1 MRRRTRMLS
10 DLDQD
15 IQDHI
20 ERETQDN
27 IERGMSLQDA
37 RFAALR
43 KFGNVAR
50 VKEETR
56 EVWTVVWLDRLLQ
69 DLRFSLRL
77 LCRSPGFAITV
88 VLTLALAISANAV
101 VFGVLNALILRPL
114 NVPNPDSLYAIET
127 GDSALGYQSYADYLD
142 FRDRNRSFDALATY
156 TVTKV
161 VLDTGKNPSRSW
173 AYETSGNYFD
183 VLGIQPSLG
192 RFFQSSD
199 EHGPDSA
206 PYIVLSHAYWHS
218 RFLNDPAVVGRVV
231 HVNRHPFTIIGVA
244 PPGFY
249 GTFSFFAADFFV
261 PIVNHKQ
268 LTGRESLTARGNR
281 WTFPAM
287 GRLKPG
293 VTPTQALTD
302 LTSIGAYLE
311 ATYPK
316 EEEHKTFS
324 LTRPDLPNFLGR
336 PLRAF
341 AGGLM
346 LLTGLILLAAC
357 ANLGILFAAR
367 AADRSREVALRLALG
382 ASRTRIMRQLL
393 TETVLISLVGGTL
406 GLVGSVALL
415 NRLST
420 WQPFSVPLHLAVAPD
435 AMVYVAALIL
445 ALVSGF
451 LLGIVPTRQAL
462 RASRYEIVKG
472 GAADRFG
479 RRWTLRDALLVVQIA
494 ICAVLVMSSMV
505 AVRGLVRSLRSDLG
519 FQPQNAM
526 LVDADLNMA
535 GYSADAVW
543 AMQRRMIDAMETLPG
558 VEHVGLVNLPPLGP
572 GGSGVTSV
580 FTDETAD
587 LRPSN
592 VAAARVYVY
601 NVSPGYVHAAGT
613 TLLAGRTLSWRDD
626 KNAPSVAVV
635 NRQFAARVLGSV
647 TNLVG
652 RYYKMPNGNRIQVV
666 GVVEDGKYLSLTEEQ
681 QPAIFRPILQQPPL
695 KEIWLVVRSAR
706 DPEQLAAAMR
716 RRLRELDA
724 GLPFEIKTWNTE
736 LDFALFPARV
746 ATTALGVLGM
756 MAAML
761 SIAGVFGM
769 AAYSVSRRLREFG
782 IRIALGA
789 RRHDVLQ
796 SALGRSLKLMVFG
809 SVVGLLLGMLAS
821 RVLAVIVY
829 QATSR
834 DPLVLA
840 GVVLAMFLLGLL
852 ATWIP
857 ARRAL
862 SINPSILLREE

>member
-206 PYIVLSHAYWHS
+206 PYIVLSYAYWHS

-249 GTFSFFAADFFV
+249 GTLSFFAADFFV

-311 ATYPK
+311 AIYPK
-316 EEEHKTFS
+316 EE
-324 LTRPDLPNFLGR
+324 
-336 PLRAF
+336 
-341 AGGLM
+341 
-346 LLTGLILLAAC
+346 
-357 ANLGILFAAR
+357 
-367 AADRSREVALRLALG
+367 
-382 ASRTRIMRQLL
+382 
-393 TETVLISLVGGTL
+393 
-406 GLVGSVALL
+406 
-415 NRLST
+415 
-420 WQPFSVPLHLAVAPD
+420 
-435 AMVYVAALIL
+435 
-445 ALVSGF
+445 
-451 LLGIVPTRQAL
+451 
-462 RASRYEIVKG
+462 
-472 GAADRFG
+472 
-479 RRWTLRDALLVVQIA
+479 
-494 ICAVLVMSSMV
+494 
-505 AVRGLVRSLRSDLG
+505 
-519 FQPQNAM
+519 
-526 LVDADLNMA
+526 
-535 GYSADAVW
+535 
-543 AMQRRMIDAMETLPG
+543 
-558 VEHVGLVNLPPLGP
+558 
-572 GGSGVTSV
+572 
-580 FTDETAD
+580 
-587 LRPSN
+587 
-592 VAAARVYVY
+592 
-601 NVSPGYVHAAGT
+601 
-613 TLLAGRTLSWRDD
+613 
-626 KNAPSVAVV
+626 
-635 NRQFAARVLGSV
+635 
-647 TNLVG
+647 
-652 RYYKMPNGNRIQVV
+652 
-666 GVVEDGKYLSLTEEQ
+666 
-681 QPAIFRPILQQPPL
+681 
-695 KEIWLVVRSAR
+695 
-706 DPEQLAAAMR
+706 
-716 RRLRELDA
+716 
-724 GLPFEIKTWNTE
+724 
-736 LDFALFPARV
+736 
-746 ATTALGVLGM
+746 
-756 MAAML
+756 
-761 SIAGVFGM
+761 
-769 AAYSVSRRLREFG
+769 
-782 IRIALGA
+782 
-789 RRHDVLQ
+789 
-796 SALGRSLKLMVFG
+796 
-809 SVVGLLLGMLAS
+809 
-821 RVLAVIVY
+821 
-829 QATSR
+829 
-834 DPLVLA
+834 
-840 GVVLAMFLLGLL
+840 
-852 ATWIP
+852 
-857 ARRAL
+857 
-862 SINPSILLREE
+862 